1 MFCAESGKACRS
13 SRFGWRS
20 AKRLPGQRAAGLLGH
35 WVSSIF
41 AAISLAP
48 GSSDGAAAAIAGS
61 GCEPGAL
68 RLSAFTCAPEAGGLA
83 SECEANLASLQR
95 GRSVDPATDAAPSAC
110 LAVSD
115 WKTGDHIYRKR
126 YLGGAGQGSVGVADG
141 MPAEGIDFLS
151 DALFDGRPFRLLG
164 VIDCHTREA
173 LAIAPR
179 ASFRAFQVAITRS
192 RVSSRSLIWIIPAI
206 ARHLEHSD
214 DSVPQRHF
222 YRGRV

>member
-1 MFCAESGKACRS
+1 MN
-13 SRFGWRS
+13 
-20 AKRLPGQRAAGLLGH
+20 AKRIWRLYSEEGLSIRPRTPRRRRAWRYRIGRKMTT
-35 WVSSIF
+35 
-41 AAISLAP
+41 
-48 GSSDGAAAAIAGS
+48 AAANDVWA
-61 GCEPGAL
+61 
-68 RLSAFTCAPEAGGLA
+68 
-83 SECEANLASLQR
+83 
-95 GRSVDPATDAAPSAC
+95 
-110 LAVSD
+110 
-115 WKTGDHIYRKR
+115 
-126 YLGGAGQGSVGVADG
+126 
-141 MPAEGIDFLS
+141 MDFLS